1 MTRAEEIRNAIDKII
16 PISPSRN
23 GRTYEQ
29 SLMAT
34 GFESGVK
41 WADANPKSPW
51 ISVEDDLP
59 SNHEELIENE
69 NYTKEVFVILSYNE
83 IPSKKHAEV
92 CYMCNKI
99 GSYNVDWHW
108 QNSPYYH
115 VTHWMP
121 IPKLE
126 EE

>member
-1 MTRAEEIRNAIDKII
+1 MTRQEEIRNAIDKII
-16 PISPSRN
+16 PISTYRN

-34 GFESGVK
+34 GFESGVE

-51 ISVEDDLP
+51 ISVDDDLP
-59 SNHEELIENE
+59 CNHEDMYQMSGSLL
-69 NYTKEVFVILSYNE
+69 YTDDVLVLAGNMVLVSRRLVTCMIFDDSTGKWKWNTPF
-83 IPSKKHAEV
+83 
-92 CYMCNKI
+92 
-99 GSYNVDWHW
+99 
-108 QNSPYYH
+108 H
-115 VTHWMP
+115 VKHWMR

>member
-1 MTRAEEIRNAIDKII
+1 MTRQEEIRNAIDKII
-16 PISPSRN
+16 PISTYRN

-34 GFESGVK
+34 GFESGVE

-51 ISVEDDLP
+51 ISVDDDLP
-59 SNHEELIENE
+59 CNHEDMYQMSGTLL
-69 NYTKEVFVILSYNE
+69 YTDDVLVLAGNMVLYSRRLVTCMMFDDSTGKWKWNTPF
-83 IPSKKHAEV
+83 
-92 CYMCNKI
+92 
-99 GSYNVDWHW
+99 
-108 QNSPYYH
+108 H
-115 VTHWMP
+115 VKHWMR

>member
-1 MTRAEEIRNAIDKII
+1 MTRQEEIRNAIDKMI
-16 PISPSRN
+16 PISTYRN

-34 GFESGVK
+34 GFESGVE

-51 ISVEDDLP
+51 ISVDDDLP
-59 SNHEELIENE
+59 CNHEDMYQMSGTLL
-69 NYTKEVFVILSYNE
+69 YTDDVLVLAGNMVLYSRRLVTCMMFDDSTGKWKWNTPF
-83 IPSKKHAEV
+83 
-92 CYMCNKI
+92 
-99 GSYNVDWHW
+99 
-108 QNSPYYH
+108 H
-115 VTHWMP
+115 VKHWMR

>member
-1 MTRAEEIRNAIDKII
+1 MTREEEIINASNELFKSVRGSKTYKI
-16 PISPSRN
+16 
-23 GRTYEQ
+23 
-29 SLMAT
+29 
-34 GFESGVK
+34 GFEMGVK
-41 WADANPKSPW
+41 WADVNTKSPW

>member
-1 MTRAEEIRNAIDKII
+1 MTRQEEIRNAIDKII
-16 PISPSRN
+16 PISPSQN

-29 SLMAT
+29 SLMTT

-41 WADANPKSPW
+41 WADSNQKSPW
-51 ISVEDDLP
+51 INVEDDLP

-126 EE
+126 ED

>member
-41 WADANPKSPW
+41 WADSNQKSPW

-59 SNHEELIENE
+59 CYHADMIN
-69 NYTKEVFVILSYNE
+69 VFVKNVEWRTDRVLAMSDDGIMVVTYMYKLGSWSWYWNE
-83 IPSKKHAEV
+83 TDRI
-92 CYMCNKI
+92 
-99 GSYNVDWHW
+99 
-108 QNSPYYH
+108 
-115 VTHWMP
+115 THWMA

>member
-1 MTRAEEIRNAIDKII
+1 MTRQEEIRNAIDKII

-41 WADANPKSPW
+41 WADSNQKSPW
-51 ISVEDDLP
+51 ISVDDDLP
-59 SNHEELIENE
+59 CNHREYIDLKYNSYTCQMLVRCKNGIYSTERMVIIGGEWGWTGSNDI
-69 NYTKEVFVILSYNE
+69 
-83 IPSKKHAEV
+83 
-92 CYMCNKI
+92 
-99 GSYNVDWHW
+99 
-108 QNSPYYH
+108 
-115 VTHWMP
+115 THWMP